1 MSTPALGIDVGSV
14 RVGMAGSDPT
24 GTIAS
29 PLTVVPRNPAARLW
43 TRIDALV
50 RERLPERI
58 VVGLP
63 RRLDG
68 TEGDVAA
75 DARVFAAEVGRR
87 TGLPV
92 ELWDE
97 RFTTAAAE
105 RSMIA
110 AGTRRADRRATIDA
124 VAASLLL
131 QSWLDNRERARRD
144 EAG

>member
-1 MSTPALGIDVGSV
+1 MSTPALGVDVGTV
-14 RVGMAGSDPT
+14 RVGLAGSDET
-24 GTIAS
+24 GTIAT
-29 PLTVVPRNPAARLW
+29 PLRTVPRRPAQRLW
-43 TRIDALV
+43 REVKDV
-50 RERLPERI
+50 VEERLPERI

-68 TEGDVAA
+68 SEGDSAA
-75 DARVFAAEVGRR
+75 DARLVAGQLQAR

-105 RSMIA
+105 RSLIA
-110 AGTRRADRRATIDA
+110 AGRRRAERRRSIDA

-131 QSWLDNRERARRD
+131 QSWLDSRAKPTMQR
-144 EAG
+144 

>member
-1 MSTPALGIDVGSV
+1 VSTPALGVDVGSV
-14 RVGMAGSDPT
+14 RVGVAGSDET
-24 GTIAS
+24 GTLAT
-29 PLTVVPRNPAARLW
+29 PLRTVPRRPAARLW
-43 TRIDALV
+43 
-50 RERLPERI
+50 RELRDVVEERCPERI

-68 TEGDVAA
+68 SEGESAA
-75 DARVFAAEVGRR
+75 DARLVAGQLHER

-105 RSMIA
+105 RSLIA
-110 AGTRRADRRATIDA
+110 AGRRRAERRQTIDA

-131 QSWLDNRERARRD
+131 QSWLDSRVKPAMHR
-144 EAG
+144 

>member
-1 MSTPALGIDVGSV
+1 MTTPALGVDVGTV
-14 RVGMAGSDPT
+14 RVGLAGSDET
-24 GTIAS
+24 GTIAT
-29 PLTVVPRNPAARLW
+29 PLRTVPRHPAERLW
-43 TRIDALV
+43 
-50 RERLPERI
+50 RELAEVVGDRLPQCI

-68 TEGDVAA
+68 TEGPSAV
-75 DARVFAAEVGRR
+75 DARHLAEQLRRR

-92 ELWDE
+92 EMWDE

-110 AGTRRADRRATIDA
+110 AGDRRAHRRRHIDA

-131 QSWLDNRERARRD
+131 QSWLDSTAVARRS
-144 EAG
+144 G